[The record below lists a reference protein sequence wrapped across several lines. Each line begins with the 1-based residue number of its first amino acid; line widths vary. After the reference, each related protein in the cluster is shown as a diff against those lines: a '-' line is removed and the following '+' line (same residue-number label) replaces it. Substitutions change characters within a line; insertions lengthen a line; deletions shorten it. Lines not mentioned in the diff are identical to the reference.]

1 MKRRIVLT
9 LVFSLR
15 EQTVDID
22 LTHAPLLLDDSQ
34 PLIFDPVHFVFQD
47 DDGKDFLQPP
57 RTQFD
62 LLWTKHRWYD
72 RHFERITGI
81 SVII

>member
-22 LTHAPLLLDDSQ
+22 LTHAPLLLDDS
-34 PLIFDPVHFVFQD
+34 
-47 DDGKDFLQPP
+47 
-57 RTQFD
+57 
-62 LLWTKHRWYD
+62 
-72 RHFERITGI
+72 
-81 SVII
+81 